1 MTRSLRLGSSLTVL
15 ALGLA
20 AAVSAEDIKF
30 DVSGF
35 LDGSVFNADQS
46 TSGFADRE
54 IDDIDALFNGKLN
67 LRGAYLTEDGIELGA
82 RAEIRLQSGARSNS
96 TSGADDAIVL
106 EKAYIWAESGLGRL
120 EIGAQDGAANLMQVS
135 PPSVTKSLRID
146 NPLMMPVQDGQGD
159 YYRPAGLML
168 RTDPYASDQSAKII
182 YRSPRLFG
190 LQFGLSYTPEFS
202 ANLERFVKS
211 AGDDFDQQS
220 NIWEAGLNYD
230 SNLDDVRVRASLVY
244 LLGENERA
252 SDTVSSAA
260 SPWTSGDISEWG
272 GALSLKYKGLTVGG
286 GYRHSN
292 AQGGFVDH
300 APIVLTGG
308 ASDTEIWSLGALYE
322 VDSWK
327 FGLNYARGETNVA
340 VDDLSGGRIEQQDGD
355 GWQVAA
361 AYAIDT
367 NIQIAAGYQNYRFD
381 ASAGLNP
388 LGLAESGLARGGYAG
403 NLDADILF
411 TEFSFGF

>member
-20 AAVSAEDIKF
+20 AAASAEDIKF

-35 LDGSVFNADQS
+35 LDASVFNADQS
-46 TSGFADRE
+46 TSGFADLE
-54 IDDIDALFNGKLN
+54 IDDLDALYNGKLN
-67 LRGAYLTEDGIELGA
+67 LRGSYLTDDGIELGA
-82 RAEIRLQSGARSNS
+82 RAEIRLQSGVRSNS

-106 EKAYIWAESGLGRL
+106 EKAFVWAESGLGRL

-146 NPLMMPVQDGQGD
+146 NPLMMPVQDGQAD

-211 AGDDFDQQS
+211 AGEDVDQQS

-244 LLGENERA
+244 LMGENERA
-252 SDTVSSAA
+252 SDTVSSVA

-300 APIVLTGG
+300 APVVLTGG
-308 ASDTEIWSLGALYE
+308 ASDTGIWSLGALYE
-322 VDSWK
+322 VESWK

-340 VDDLSGGRIEQQDGD
+340 VDDLAGGRIETQDGD

-367 NIQIAAGYQNYRFD
+367 NIQIAAGYQSYSFD

-388 LGLAESGLARGGYAG
+388 LGLAESGLTRGGYASD
-403 NLDADILF
+403 LDADILF